1 MPRAEI
7 RILIASSERLVCE
20 TLSAALKATG
30 LSVVAE
36 VHDGVSAVERIDAE
50 VPDVA
55 VVSIDLLR
63 LGGSGAIDQL
73 IGGDAAP
80 LLVVFGARYTDLL
93 LARGAGASGFLS
105 NSATLEQLIE
115 AIRALAAGRSYFP
128 PDVSGSDLGHTP
140 AQARRVRTGIT
151 ALTNREREVL
161 TLIAEG
167 MSSRQIAV
175 ACHISVRTVHSHRRS
190 LMTKLE
196 VRGLSALVRI
206 AVREGIV
213 DPKK

>member
-63 LGGSGAIDQL
+63 LGGSGAIEQL
-73 IGGDAAP
+73 IGGEAVP

-115 AIRALAAGRSYFP
+115 AIRALAAGHSYFRS
-128 PDVSGSDLGHTP
+128 DVSASNPGQTP
-140 AQARRVRTGIT
+140 EQAGGVRTGIL

-167 MSSRQIAV
+167 MSSREIAA
-175 ACHISVRTVHSHRRS
+175 ACKISVRTVHSHRRS

-196 VRGLSALVRI
+196 VRRLSDLVRI
-206 AVREGIV
+206 AVRERMV
-213 DPKK
+213 ED